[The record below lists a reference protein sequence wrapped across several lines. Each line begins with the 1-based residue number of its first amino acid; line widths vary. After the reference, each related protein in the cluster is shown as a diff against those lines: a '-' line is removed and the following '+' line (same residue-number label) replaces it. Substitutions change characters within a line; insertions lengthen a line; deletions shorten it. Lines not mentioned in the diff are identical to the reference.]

1 MQISEVAKNLNL
13 LGMSILNLAIGQL
26 LHRVKTND
34 IKTNLVLGMV
44 KNSSTKGLLVDKT
57 LAIGQLALMCATLGS
72 NSELTSLVPPRAT
85 IMLAPIYTT
94 LGSNSERYQSL
105 IRMSSY

>member
-1 MQISEVAKNLNL
+1 MNDQNFLQRLVQLDLFGQGFMQISEVAKNLNL

-57 LAIGQLALMCATLGS
+57 
-72 NSELTSLVPPRAT
+72 
-85 IMLAPIYTT
+85 
-94 LGSNSERYQSL
+94 
-105 IRMSSY
+105 